1 MIAPNLS
8 DKENFM
14 GTLNTYTG
22 KIFDPLQ
29 PHAEGIDIRD
39 ISHAL
44 SLMCRANG
52 HFPTFYSVA
61 QHSICCMKE
70 AEARGYSLRV
80 QLLCLLHDASEAYI
94 ADITRPV
101 KRVLA
106 DYKEIEKNLLSAIFA
121 KWLRP
126 IPSED
131 EMKLMCE
138 IDDALLYHEFL
149 HYMGEKLFEE
159 VPMLCSTPVFAFEE
173 FAKVEREFL
182 EIFEDLNIKTDVLIG

>member
-1 MIAPNLS
+1 
-8 DKENFM
+8 M

-22 KIFDPLQ
+22 KRFDPLA

-39 ISHAL
+39 IAHAL

-94 ADITRPV
+94 SDITRPV

-106 DYKEIEKNLLSAIFA
+106 DYKEIENSLLSAIFA
-121 KWLRP
+121 KWLTP
-126 IPSED
+126 PPNEE
-131 EMKLMCE
+131 EMKRMAE
-138 IDDALLYHEFL
+138 IDDALLYYEFL
-149 HYMGEKLFEE
+149 HYMGERLFDE
-159 VPMLCSTPVFAFEE
+159 VPVLASKPIFAFED

-182 EIFEDLNIKTDVLIG
+182 EIFEGLEEKCSCHF